1 MTQEVIDCHIIHA
14 EQVRVVFQLVLLV
27 EVHVTQH
34 LRHDDYDYQ
43 GQRVIMLVIMKTM
56 RMIMEMVRM

>member
-1 MTQEVIDCHIIHA
+1 MIDCHIIHA

-34 LRHDDYDYQ
+34 LRHDDYDHQ
-43 GQRVIMLVIMKTM
+43 GQGVIMIVIMKTT